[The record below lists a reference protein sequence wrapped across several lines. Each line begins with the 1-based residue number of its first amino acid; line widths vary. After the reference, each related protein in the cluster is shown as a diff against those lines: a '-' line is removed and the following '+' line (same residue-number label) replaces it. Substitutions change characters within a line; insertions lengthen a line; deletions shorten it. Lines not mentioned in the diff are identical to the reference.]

1 MKLLHGYTSYF
12 LLGICVE
19 VTVAASNCAVGNVN
33 VGVKGVS
40 CSFANKPIVSRPF
53 IA

>member
-1 MKLLHGYTSYF
+1 
-12 LLGICVE
+12 GIE

-40 CSFANKPIVSRPF
+40 SSFTNQPIITRPF